1 MNKIIPLAMILFFN
15 TILSQ
20 NDTKMIK
27 SIHEFSVTD
36 IYGKNF
42 DFNKIKGK
50 KIMVVNTASKCG
62 LTPQYKA
69 LEKLYKDFK
78 DENFVIIGFPS
89 NNFLWQEP
97 GSNEQI
103 AEFCK
108 ENYGVSFPMMS
119 KVSVRGSSMHPIY
132 PVSYTHLTLPTI
144 YSV

>member
-1 MNKIIPLAMILFFN
+1 MYKIIPLTMILFFN

-27 SIHEFSVTD
+27 SIHDFSVTD

-42 DFNKIKGK
+42 DFNNMKGK

-69 LEKLYKDFK
+69 LEKLYKEYK
-78 DENFVIIGFPS
+78 DKNFIVVGFPS

-97 GSNEQI
+97 GTDDQI

-119 KVSVRGSSMHPIY
+119 KVSVKGSSSIHCIN
-132 PVSYTHLTLPTI
+132 S
-144 YSV
+144 

>member
-1 MNKIIPLAMILFFN
+1 MILFFN

-119 KVSVRGSSMHPIY
+119 KVSVKGSSMHPIY
-132 PVSYTHLTLPTI
+132 QFLNFVFRFLNWSL
-144 YSV
+144 SVF